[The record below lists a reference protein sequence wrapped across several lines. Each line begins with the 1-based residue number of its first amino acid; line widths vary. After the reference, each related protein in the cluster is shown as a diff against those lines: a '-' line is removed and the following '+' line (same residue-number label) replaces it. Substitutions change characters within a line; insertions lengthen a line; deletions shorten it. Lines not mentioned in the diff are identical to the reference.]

1 MINISKIKMLRS
13 LIKKTYCQ
21 KNNIRNHT
29 GMKIKLSLLLS
40 ILLFSACTNPIE
52 KKRKE
57 LENCKITVDSLE
69 IKNVRM
75 FIVPPVPKLY
85 FKANIKIENTN
96 DVPVTIEIST
106 IDGGNEN
113 AHLAEVINANEH
125 EIPAFA
131 TEIIQADMQTLFEEN
146 VNKKLVIFFADLIK
160 AVLGGGEM
168 EFVLEGT
175 VEFNTILGKM
185 NVPLKEKVK
194 TSLRNNKKSEKKP

>member
-1 MINISKIKMLRS
+1 LNETEFFQ
-13 LIKKTYCQ
+13 KTYCQ

-40 ILLFSACTNPIE
+40 ILLFSTCTNPIE

-96 DVPVTIEIST
+96 DVPVTIEKFSFKIST

>member
-96 DVPVTIEIST
+96 DVPV